1 MIKLH
6 MLCIVGVNI
15 IQEYRELKLQVLVME
30 VLKKNFLL

>member
-1 MIKLH
+1 MIELR
-6 MLCIVGVNI
+6 MLCIVEVNT